1 MKSASLYASIVEMSH
16 KSDSPIHSEMITD
29 MQAFK
34 RSVYLLIFVS
44 DSFFLFSC
52 EKISS
57 QNFLSG
63 EQFDERCGDEL
74 AKDIA

>member
-1 MKSASLYASIVEMSH
+1 MENASLYAKIIEMSH
-16 KSDSPIHSEMITD
+16 NPDSPIHSEMITD
-29 MQAFK
+29 TQAFK

-74 AKDIA
+74 VKDIA